1 MTTAEIFK
9 LPPALKAGEQR
20 TRSNVTST
28 LSSLPHSNVAEI
40 FKLPP
45 ALKAGEQRTR
55 SNVTSTLSNLP
66 RSNVAEIFKTS
77 VFLAPMAGITDTA
90 FRILV
95 RELIDDDSAKKNL
108 LMFSE
113 MVSAAGVHYRN
124 EKTLAMLKTV
134 EAERPV
140 AIQIFGSDPA
150 ICAEAAAYVE
160 ELGSAAVI
168 DFNAGCPAPKIVKN
182 GEGSALMKNLALLEK
197 ILSAVKKSVKIPV
210 SVKIRLGYSAE
221 NINAV
226 EVARRAES
234 AGVDFITVHGRTREQ
249 FYSGTANWEE
259 IAKVKAAI
267 KIPVIANGDVKD
279 FDSLDKIFEVTKANG
294 VMIGRAA
301 QGNPWIIN
309 RLLKYFL
316 TGEKLP
322 PPTIAERA
330 AIMKRH
336 LEKIIFYKGERVG
349 VREMRT
355 HAAWYT
361 KGLTGGAELRNL
373 FNRADSA
380 KDFLKIIDDKML
392 AEK

>member
-1 MTTAEIFK
+1 MTTE
-9 LPPALKAGEQR
+9 
-20 TRSNVTST
+20 
-28 LSSLPHSNVAEI
+28 
-40 FKLPP
+40 
-45 ALKAGEQRTR
+45 
-55 SNVTSTLSNLP
+55 
-66 RSNVAEIFKTS
+66 EIFKTPI
-77 VFLAPMAGITDTA
+77 FLAPMAGITDTA

-95 RELIDDDSAKKNL
+95 RELIEDDFAKKNL

-124 EKTLAMLKTV
+124 EKTLAMLETV
-134 EAERPV
+134 AAERPV
-140 AIQIFGSDPA
+140 AIQIFGSDPT

-182 GEGSALMKNLALLEK
+182 GEGSALLKNPALLEK
-197 ILSAVKKSVKIPV
+197 ILFAVRKAVSLPV
-210 SVKIRLGYSAE
+210 SVKIRLGYDAE
-221 NINAV
+221 HINAV
-226 EVARRAES
+226 EVARRAEN
-234 AGVDFITVHGRTREQ
+234 AGVDFIAVHGRTREQ
-249 FYSGTANWEE
+249 FYSGAANWNA
-259 IAKVKAAI
+259 IAEVKAAV

-279 FDSLDKIFEVTKANG
+279 FDSLDKIFPTTQANG

-316 TGEKLP
+316 TGEKLS
-322 PPTIAERA
+322 PPTVRERA
-330 AIMKRH
+330 AIMRRH

-361 KGLTGGAELRNL
+361 KGLTGGAERRNL
-373 FNRADSA
+373 FNRAESA
-380 KDFLKIIDDKML
+380 EDFLKII
-392 AEK
+392 EVINGR